1 VAGRFHWSVAEQRA
15 VAEEVGRWAEGL
27 AALHAR
33 IAPHFERAEPRAQAL
48 AYLQGL
54 LSAVER
60 KNGWQL
66 AVQAQHATPYRTQR
80 LLAGAHW
87 DVDRVRDDLRSY
99 VLEHLEDPDGV
110 WVLDE
115 TGFLKKG
122 TQSVGVQRQHSGTAG
137 RIENCQVGVFLAHA
151 SSKGRALVDRELYL
165 PKTWTEYAER
175 CRAGGVPEAVT
186 FQTKPQLGRRML
198 ERVLEAK
205 QPVRW
210 VTGDEVYGGDV
221 RLRVW
226 LEEHDL
232 AHVLAVKRS
241 EPLWVGTEAGPA
253 QVPADLI
260 AAQAPDAAWQRVSA
274 GEGAKGPR
282 LYDWVRMPIRPL
294 REVGKG
300 YWLLVRRSLTDA
312 TDLAYYVCFGADD
325 TTLDELIRVAGARWA
340 IEECFAAAKGEVG
353 LDQYEVRRW
362 PGWYRHVTL
371 AMLAHAFL
379 TVTRAHA
386 VAGSGQK
393 GGPA

>member
-1 VAGRFHWSVAEQRA
+1 V
-15 VAEEVGRWAEGL
+15 
-27 AALHAR
+27 
-33 IAPHFERAEPRAQAL
+33 
-48 AYLQGL
+48 YLQGL
-54 LSAVER
+54 LSSVER

-66 AVQAQHATPYRTQR
+66 AEQAGRATPYRTQR

-99 VLEHLEDPDGV
+99 VLEHLDDPDGV

-122 TQSVGVQRQHSGTAG
+122 TQSAGVQRQYSGTAG
-137 RIENCQVGVFLAHA
+137 RIENCQVGVFLAYA
-151 SSKGRALVDRELYL
+151 SPKGRALVDRELYL
-165 PKTWTEYAER
+165 PKSWTEDTAR
-175 CRAGGVPEAVT
+175 CRAAGIPDGIT

-198 ERVLEAK
+198 ERALEAK
-205 QPVRW
+205 LPVRW

-232 AHVLAVKRS
+232 AHVLAIKRS
-241 EPLWVGTEAGPA
+241 EPLWVWTEQGPA
-253 QVPADLI
+253 QVAAEVI
-260 AAQAPDAAWQRVSA
+260 AAQAPDAAWQCMSA

-282 LYDWVRMPIRPL
+282 LYDWMRLPIRPL
-294 REVGKG
+294 QEPGKG
-300 YWLLVRRSLTDA
+300 YWLLVRRSLAEA
-312 TDLAYYVCFGADD
+312 TDLAYYVCFGPDD
-325 TTLDELIRVAGARWA
+325 TPLVELVRVAGARWA

-379 TVTRAHA
+379 TVTRARA
-386 VAGSGQK
+386 VAGGGQK